1 MGAVVSELS
10 TCLIL
15 AAVLGLWIGWIV
27 RENRYA
33 KRQKSRPSER
43 NTAESTRPDRVPHTS
58 TAHR

>member
-27 RENRYA
+27 RENRHPKKKKKDSSPEGDA
-33 KRQKSRPSER
+33 
-43 NTAESTRPDRVPHTS
+43 AESI
-58 TAHR
+58 

>member
-27 RENRYA
+27 RENRYV
-33 KRQKSRPSER
+33 KKQKSSPTER
-43 NTAESTRPDRVPHTS
+43 NAAEST
-58 TAHR
+58 

>member
-43 NTAESTRPDRVPHTS
+43 NTAEST
-58 TAHR
+58 